1 MTIEE
6 VDRRSREATAAA
18 LAQLQLDIAANPE
31 LLRRRNRDSERLP
44 SDEDT
49 GNSSDENSDP
59 DVHPP
64 PARQGRPQL
73 RAAIAPPS
81 QDFGALVYQE
91 NQKLNRTIA
100 KLSGKIERVR
110 GEKNQTEQRYDQLRL
125 ELNNTEVELR
135 QLQQKHAQLEALYT
149 PLLADVRRAHRATF
163 WYRILALILL
173 SVGSFLFVSSGAVQ
187 VGDWM
192 LNVARHSPLSAAAYL
207 VACLILLI
215 FGVRFVR
222 KNTKQ

>member
-49 GNSSDENSDP
+49 GNSSDENSDS
-59 DVHPP
+59 DVHPL
-64 PARQGRPQL
+64 PARPARSQH
-73 RAAIAPPS
+73 RATIAPPS

-149 PLLADVRRAHRATF
+149 PLLADARRAQRATF

-173 SVGSFLFVSSGAVQ
+173 SLGSFVFVSSGAVQ

-222 KNTKQ
+222 KSTK